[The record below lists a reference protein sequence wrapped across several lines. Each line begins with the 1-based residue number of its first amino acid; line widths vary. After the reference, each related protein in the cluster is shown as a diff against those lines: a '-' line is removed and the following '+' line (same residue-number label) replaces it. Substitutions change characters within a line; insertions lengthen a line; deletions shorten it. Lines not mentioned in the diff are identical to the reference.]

1 MLETKEIAV
10 MFDSLQDFEKFNL
23 EWTSICARLNPSNA
37 NVQLLSKAQK
47 RARKLG
53 IE

>member
-10 MFDSLQDFEKFNL
+10 LFENLQDFEKFNL
-23 EWTSICARLNPSNA
+23 EWTSVCARLNPSHA
-37 NVQLLSKAQK
+37 NIKLLSNVRK

-53 IE
+53 LV